1 MVISKGT
8 GTAAVTFQSA
18 ISPVI
23 LWKLFSSSFMQVLF
37 WLYGL
42 GNAGDD
48 DCGNPNV
55 WLEKAA
61 VTAIS
66 LFVNAQQDF
75 HIPFG

>member
-8 GTAAVTFQSA
+8 STTAVTFQLA

-23 LWKLFSSSFMQVLF
+23 LWKLSSSSFMQVLL

-42 GNAGDD
+42 GNARDD
-48 DCGNPNV
+48 DCDNPNV
-55 WLEKAA
+55 KLEKAE